1 MYQLVTDRLCLLLFT
16 RMLHSKQTV
25 FAWPNETLDDLD
37 SSFAVQE
44 YLQQL
49 IRQDRN
55 NVERLIELPESV
67 DREVWQYEHLR

>member
-1 MYQLVTDRLCLLLFT
+1 MYQLVTDRLCLFLFT

>member
-1 MYQLVTDRLCLLLFT
+1 
-16 RMLHSKQTV
+16 MLHSKQTV